1 MARSN
6 ILRFLGLGVLTAALS
21 GVTAFVFRLQRPPD
35 KVPEV
40 DALREG
46 PPGGGSWPFVSIVV
60 PVRNEERNLPR
71 LLPSILSQRYPNYE
85 VVIVDD
91 QSTDATS
98 HIMAEWAA
106 KDGRLKVIKGKEL
119 PREEGW
125 HGKPHA
131 MYQGANVAL
140 GEWLLFTDADTKHSE
155 LSVSSSMAYTL
166 RHRVDLLTIAPF
178 PELVSPSER
187 FLMPVAFMGVGTFY
201 PASKVNDPNSDVA
214 IANGQY
220 IFIRREVYDAVG
232 GIERV
237 KDKIAEDLEFGKL
250 VKSAGYRLYLADGQ
264 HLMTVRMY
272 TNLRELWEGWGKN
285 TVLSFRE
292 NPLVGILA
300 VPAIVLSPTLPLAW
314 LKWAAHSWRTADRS
328 RKPIDELTAAWI
340 NALAVMG
347 TLTPFIYRRRVDRQ
361 LGLGIGWTLTQPI
374 GTLVFG
380 LILLNSFLRLI
391 TGKGVTWKGRT
402 YANRKS

>member
-1 MARSN
+1 MASSN
-6 ILRFLGLGVLTAALS
+6 VLRFLGLGALTATLS
-21 GVTAFVFRLQRPPD
+21 GTTALVFGLQRPPD

-40 DALREG
+40 DALREE
-46 PPGGGSWPFVSIVV
+46 PPGGGTWPLVSIIV

-71 LLPSILSQRYPNYE
+71 LLPSLLSQRYPNYE
-85 VVIVDD
+85 VVVVND
-91 QSTDATS
+91 QSTDATPR
-98 HIMAEWAA
+98 ILAEWVA
-106 KDGRLKVIKGKEL
+106 KDERLKVTQGVEL

-131 MYQGANVAL
+131 MYQGAKVAQ

-155 LSVSSSMAYTL
+155 LSVSSSMAYAL
-166 RHRVDLLTIAPF
+166 RHRVDLLTIAPC
-178 PELVSPSER
+178 PELGTPSEKL
-187 FLMPVAFMGVGTFY
+187 LMPVAFMGIGTFF
-201 PASKVNDPNSDVA
+201 PAVKVNDPNSRVA

-220 IFIRREVYDAVG
+220 IFIRRDVYDAVG

-250 VKSAGYRLYLADGQ
+250 VKSEGYRLYLADGQ

-292 NPLVGILA
+292 NPVVGVLG
-300 VPAIVLSPTLPLAW
+300 VPSIVLSPTLPLLW
-314 LKWAAHSWRTADRS
+314 LRWARRSWRTADRTGM
-328 RKPIDELTAAWI
+328 PGDELAAAWVS
-340 NALAVMG
+340 ALAVMG
-347 TLTPFIYRRRVDRQ
+347 TLVPFIYRRRVDRT

-374 GTLVFG
+374 GTVVFG

-391 TGKGVTWKGRT
+391 TGRGVTWKGRT
-402 YANRKS
+402 YASRAN